1 MLHAREPAYQVFSQV
16 LDAKG
21 QWSTAVPITLPGQAA
36 NYTSLST
43 IGTSALYVWGD
54 NMDRIQASLFDGT
67 AWSTTDLGPANLGKS
82 TGGSSSGY
90 LATWL
95 YQGSAFAARYDATE
109 GWLEPAKLGPSHA
122 EDFGPGAALDD
133 AGNALAVWPNGSK
146 VSWKRS
152 SHATLEWL
160 DGEALDNQDPMWA
173 TFATAAASGEVIVV
187 WQNQLGVW
195 TSRFE

>member
-1 MLHAREPAYQVFSQV
+1 MLHAREPGYQVFSQV

-43 IGTSALYVWGD
+43 IGTSA
-54 NMDRIQASLFDGT
+54 
-67 AWSTTDLGPANLGKS
+67 
-82 TGGSSSGY
+82 
-90 LATWL
+90 
-95 YQGSAFAARYDATE
+95 GSAFAARYDATE